1 MKTATSP
8 RTAIANHCKG
18 CTYDSQCVGNWRQQ
32 VEACAITDC
41 ELFEHRPLTGKTK
54 RLQREHELSMLTPDQ
69 REQVEIR
76 NENARQNMLNLH
88 GRTTAA
94 AVVNVSLN

>member
-1 MKTATSP
+1 MTLSTSP
-8 RTAIANHCKG
+8 RKAIANHCKS
-18 CTYDSQCVGNWRQQ
+18 CAYDQQDAGNWRQQ
-32 VEACAITDC
+32 VEACTITHCD
-41 ELFEHRPLTGKTK
+41 LYQHRPITGKTK

-69 REQVEIR
+69 RELVEIR

-94 AVVNVSLN
+94 AVENVALN